1 MPSFA
6 SEIGLPS
13 SRSGPPSNVSETE
26 VLDHVSELP
35 GSSPVPQ
42 PLRVPFIPRA
52 ETTASTARVGPFVPG
67 TAGTEMRRDED
78 VPPTRS
84 IPREES
90 YFGTTATGP
99 TFRGNPVDINPD
111 PGINIRGRDYGSY
124 DGRQPGGNPTTSR
137 RGRLFDHT
145 TARTPM
151 LRTPT
156 QAHPFIEEVSFGA
169 ETFEDYMSQ
178 FQYSEVKYKDFRK
191 VVIPKFDA
199 SKNDSFVHWYKLL
212 VSTCLQ
218 WGVWCPPY
226 ESVQEENI
234 YGCWWT
240 SLPQSV
246 RNQQAFM
253 GNLLY
258 SLLIKPDTFP
268 ANSRE
273 LEAVESSSANQGYH
287 AIYNV
292 LRLHHP
298 ILHSVYSTA
307 NQIPQHRRTETFGL
321 YLRRLQEFLARE
333 RLATRTYTESETL
346 DLAVRNLSAEW
357 RNDFRRL
364 VERDKRSGH
373 GGTLPFKLAL
383 QQIATTFVEYASEI
397 GREPP
402 RFYAFDSGDSVQP
415 DGNQASSG
423 TS

>member
-1 MPSFA
+1 
-6 SEIGLPS
+6 
-13 SRSGPPSNVSETE
+13 
-26 VLDHVSELP
+26 
-35 GSSPVPQ
+35 
-42 PLRVPFIPRA
+42 
-52 ETTASTARVGPFVPG
+52 
-67 TAGTEMRRDED
+67 
-78 VPPTRS
+78 
-84 IPREES
+84 
-90 YFGTTATGP
+90 
-99 TFRGNPVDINPD
+99 
-111 PGINIRGRDYGSY
+111 
-124 DGRQPGGNPTTSR
+124 
-137 RGRLFDHT
+137 
-145 TARTPM
+145 
-151 LRTPT
+151 
-156 QAHPFIEEVSFGA
+156 
-169 ETFEDYMSQ
+169 MSQ

-240 SLPQSV
+240 FLPQSV

-258 SLLIKPDTFP
+258 LLIKPDTFP

-333 RLATRTYTESETL
+333 RLATRTYTESEAL
-346 DLAVRNLSAEW
+346 DLAVRKPLRQVA
-357 RNDFRRL
+357 
-364 VERDKRSGH
+364 
-373 GGTLPFKLAL
+373 
-383 QQIATTFVEYASEI
+383 Q
-397 GREPP
+397 
-402 RFYAFDSGDSVQP
+402 RFSKPCGAR
-415 DGNQASSG
+415 
-423 TS
+423 